1 MLCTNS
7 NERLCMTVQVI
18 KNKISLK
25 KIIKKGCPGKI
36 PKALMTF
43 KQSDFF
49 PEKKFQRNQ
58 KDSHFSWYR

>member
-1 MLCTNS
+1 
-7 NERLCMTVQVI
+7 MTVQVI

-49 PEKKFQRNQ
+49 PGKKFQRNQ